1 MGLALIGKLADGYN
15 TVNDTIAAGKGQ
27 TGDAA
32 AASGFLDNW
41 ITNKLPEVIT
51 GLASSIVDD
60 GSGAIAKDM
69 IEVGTGDS
77 HIFGNVF
84 R

>member
-15 TVNDTIAAGKGQ
+15 TVNDTVAAGKGQ
-27 TGDAA
+27 SGNVAA
-32 AASGFLDNW
+32 ATGFLDNW

-60 GSGAIAKDM
+60 GSGAIAKNM
-69 IEVGTGDS
+69 IDAGTDDS